1 MPKVRES
8 DTEGLEN
15 MQRLR
20 ANVGDFL
27 SKLWQNDIPRE
38 LLYLLQ
44 YPPGS
49 RLWKSQV
56 QDPTEDRPGEMY
68 KMWQVSQ
75 MVNHYAAIHKKLC
88 G

>member
-20 ANVGDFL
+20 AIIGDFV

-38 LLYLLQ
+38 LLRLLQ
-44 YPPGS
+44 YPPGIG
-49 RLWKSQV
+49 LWKSQM
-56 QDPTEDRPGEMY
+56 QDRTEDRPGEMY
-68 KMWQVSQ
+68 KMRQASQ
-75 MVNHYAAIHKKLC
+75 MVNQYAAIHKKLC
-88 G
+88 